1 MNIRARSRSKNILSF
16 ALCCL
21 WILEAILPSW
31 ESHTSLLA
39 LDRFAC
45 HTEATLLSYILTT
58 FIISWTDLRTRFHL
72 IWVISES
79 LNRGSEE
86 LKPFWL
92 VLWQKRWILCRFE
105 ICSWSWS
112 WFAVTITL
120 NNVLNSTI
128 CWNTLSVMILTI
140 SSMGTSSRHHSLL
153 SLFLFLYCF
162 TIFLIRWATVS
173 SRSRCKDTWS
183 VMFVQWHTTLRWIN
197 VVARSR
203 IITFLLSLYC
213 NYFLRFFS
221 RNHPLGLSLHILTM
235 VDFVVSR
242 ANFVFM
248 GTCMSFLSVFLSNE
262 FSFFILFISKDVVV
276 WRNRWWIRE
285 HCSLRLVVPLAC
297 CSSRLDPF
305 WLLIVLSRSWNILST
320 GWC

>member
-1 MNIRARSRSKNILSF
+1 MNIGARSRSKNILSF

-21 WILEAILPSW
+21 WVLEAILPGW
-31 ESHTSLLA
+31 ESNTFLLA
-39 LDRFAC
+39 LDWFAC
-45 HTEATLLSYILTT
+45 HTEATFLSYILTT
-58 FIISWTDLRTRFHL
+58 FIVSWANIRTRFHL
-72 IWVISES
+72 IRVISKS
-79 LNRGSEE
+79 LNRGTEE
-86 LKPFWL
+86 LEPLWL
-92 VLWQKRWILCRFE
+92 VLWQKWGILCRFE

-140 SSMGTSSRHHSLL
+140 SGMGTSSRHYSLL

-162 TIFLIRWATVS
+162 TIFLIRWTTVS
-173 SRSRCKDTWS
+173 SRARCKDTRS
-183 VMFVQWHTTLRWIN
+183 VMLVQWHTTLRWIN

-221 RNHPLGLSLHILTM
+221 RNYPLGLSLHILTM
-235 VDFVVSR
+235 VNFVVSW
-242 ANFVFM
+242 ANLVFM
-248 GTCMSFLSVFLSNE
+248 GTCMSFLSVFLSNK
-262 FSFFILFISKDVVV
+262 FSLFILFISKDVVM
-276 WRNRWWIRE
+276 WWNRWWIRE
-285 HCSLRLVVPLAC
+285 HCRLCLVVPLAC
-297 CSSRLDPF
+297 CSTRLDPF
-305 WLLIVLSRSWNILST
+305 WLLIVLSRSRNILST